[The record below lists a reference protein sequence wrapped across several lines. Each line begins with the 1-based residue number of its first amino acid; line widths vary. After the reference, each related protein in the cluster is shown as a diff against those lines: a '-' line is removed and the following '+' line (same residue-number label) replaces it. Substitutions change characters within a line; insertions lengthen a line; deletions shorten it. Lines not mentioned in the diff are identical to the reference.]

1 MSSPERMVVS
11 APMSFAGAA
20 GRTMNWLWHEKPT
33 WLRAVVS
40 WWAVPVLLTLWW
52 LVIVVWYVVF
62 GLLLAPYRLLRRGS
76 RKRKRQDKMHAETLE
91 AIRKNAQDGT

>member
-1 MSSPERMVVS
+1 MSSSERMVVS

-20 GRTMNWLWHEKPT
+20 GRTMNWLWHDKPT

-40 WWAVPVLLTLWW
+40 WWAVPLLLALWW
-52 LVIVVWYVVF
+52 SVIVVWYVVF

-91 AIRKNAQDGT
+91 AIRKNAPDGT